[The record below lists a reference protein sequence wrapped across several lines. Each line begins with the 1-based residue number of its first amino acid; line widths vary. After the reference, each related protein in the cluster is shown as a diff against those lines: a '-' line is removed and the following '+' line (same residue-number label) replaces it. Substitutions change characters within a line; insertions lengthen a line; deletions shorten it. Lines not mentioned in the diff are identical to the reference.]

1 MEDMIYLEDL
11 IKYYFK
17 KIEIVILVTILFFE
31 LGVVVKKDTTTTY
44 QESTSIILINPSIDD
59 EKLIGITAGNLDN
72 YLILLNSK
80 RLTNNVISNLQ
91 LDETTTSLQ
100 RNVTFN
106 MSANSQMIT
115 ITATNESDELAAK
128 IANTYVTE
136 LKNEVKAIYKIDNIM
151 VLDKAD
157 TTGNAI
163 ISTDNTAT
171 ILAILGFVIS
181 SVIIITIYC
190 FNDNVRIMIRKENIF
205 GAELLKT
212 TFYKRKNKPFESL
225 NSNKDKFIKIK
236 SILCKLMKENKI
248 KTVMITSDGNKLHS
262 NYSAN
267 LASSFATVT
276 EKTLLIDCNQNGK
289 LSSNNEDG
297 ILDLIN
303 SPSNVLTNRIKK
315 YIIKKEELDFLPL
328 GNLEKYNTDL
338 FSSAKFID
346 VLDKLK
352 SQYDIIFIEVPNI
365 INSFEG
371 MILADIID
379 TTIITMKKNKI
390 TKNRIKKYYDTLDN
404 NKLIAIAPLKRKI
417 SLKPKLKKIEL
428 PKLTLKKKNKETK

>member
-59 EKLIGITAGNLDN
+59 EELIGITAGNLDN

-115 ITATNESDELAAK
+115 ITAINESDELAAK

-171 ILAILGFVIS
+171 ILAIVGFILS
-181 SVIIITIYC
+181 SGIIIAIYC
-190 FNDNVRIMIRKENIF
+190 FNDNVRIMMRKDKIL

-248 KTVMITSDGNKLHS
+248 KTVMITGDGNKLHS

-417 SLKPKLKKIEL
+417 SLKPKLKKMEL